1 MEISD
6 INIPSPNDLIM
17 KRWSPVVFSDKM
29 VEEEQL
35 LTLFE
40 AARWAPS
47 SMNEQ
52 PWRFIYATKDNP
64 EGYNRIYN
72 TIVEGNQVWAKNA
85 PVLMVFV
92 AKSKFDYKNLPNAHA
107 WFDTGLAIGNMLVQA
122 TELGIYQHQMAGFS
136 PEKAKESLGIPEG
149 YEPIVAAAVGY
160 LGDPSDFSESLQAR
174 DKAPRKRKPLNEIV
188 FRGEWGA

>member
-1 MEISD
+1 M
-6 INIPSPNDLIM
+6 N
-17 KRWSPVVFSDKM
+17 RWSPVAFSDKM
-29 VEEEQL
+29 VEEEKL

-64 EGYNRIYN
+64 EEYERIFN

-92 AKSKFDYKNLPNAHA
+92 AKSNFDYKNLPNAHS

-136 PEKAKESLGIPEG
+136 PDKAKELLQIPDG
-149 YEPIVAAAVGY
+149 YVPIVAAAIGY
-160 LGDPSDFSESLQAR
+160 LGDASELSESLQAR

-188 FRGEWGA
+188 FRGQWGR